1 MDGLPCFSFPFLLFV
16 LLLRVGL
23 DTVLSSSSIPVLFF
37 PLSCLN
43 LGCDLH
49 VNY

>member
-23 DTVLSSSSIPVLFF
+23 DTVLSSSSIPVLF
-37 PLSCLN
+37 PLVMLKSRM
-43 LGCDLH
+43 
-49 VNY
+49 

>member
-23 DTVLSSSSIPVLFF
+23 DTVLSSSIPVLF
-37 PLSCLN
+37 PLVMLKSRM
-43 LGCDLH
+43 
-49 VNY
+49 